1 MTAILKCENCEDCPF
16 YINCECGL
24 GIKEREQNERPD

>member
-1 MTAILKCENCEDCPF
+1 MTALIKCENCEDCPF

-24 GIKEREQNERPD
+24 GIKDGELNENED

>member
-16 YINCECGL
+16 YINDECAIGL
-24 GIKEREQNERPD
+24 KECDGE